1 MTSEKHFVD
10 KNRRSLIKNVTA
22 VEPILD
28 LLLEEDVITA
38 EDSQKVR
45 SKSTTQEMMRD
56 LYSFLKTSKDKD
68 IFYQGLQKQEKMLLN
83 KL

>member
-1 MTSEKHFVD
+1 MDRHQEF
-10 KNRRSLIKNVTA
+10 LIENVTA
-22 VEPILD
+22 VGAILD